1 MLSGLPKMYR
11 DCRIIPTRLD
21 CIDCRE
27 AGWPTTVTDSSA
39 RRVLGKATPGFIGP
53 YRLLNVVN
61 TGQTSKIWQA
71 YDDAAHQI
79 CGIKV
84 LLEDFRGNREH
95 IGYLRQE
102 FVVGEK
108 LKHKHI
114 IQINDFASDRGT
126 YYLAMEWFPAP
137 NMKHLIRHEFEQ
149 TQHKA
154 AKLIE
159 QMAEALA
166 YLNEH
171 GWVHRDVKPDNYLV
185 STEGHV
191 KLIDF
196 ALAQK
201 SKGGLA
207 KLLTPKT
214 KIQGTRSYMSPEQI
228 RGRTLDSRSD
238 LYSLGCT
245 IFELLG
251 GKPPFTG
258 SNANEL
264 LMKHIKSSP
273 PILESI
279 NRNVT
284 PEFGDLIR
292 RTMAKNPNN
301 RPKSVID
308 FLTQFRMVRVF
319 KRAPKPPEQTEKAD
333 T

>member
-1 MLSGLPKMYR
+1 
-11 DCRIIPTRLD
+11 
-21 CIDCRE
+21 
-27 AGWPTTVTDSSA
+27 
-39 RRVLGKATPGFIGP
+39 LGKATPGFIGP

-61 TGQTSKIWQA
+61 TGQTSLIWQA
-71 YDDAAHQI
+71 YDDAAQRVL
-79 CGIKV
+79 GIKV
-84 LLEDFRGNREH
+84 LLSEFQRNREH

-102 FVVGEK
+102 YIVGEK
-108 LKHKHI
+108 LKNKRI
-114 IQINDFASDRGT
+114 IQFTDFASDRGV

-137 NMKHLIRHEFEQ
+137 NMKHLVRYQSE
-149 TQHKA
+149 KA
-154 AKLIE
+154 QYLMPKMIE

-166 YLNEH
+166 YLNEN

-185 STEGHV
+185 SDKGEI

-201 SKGGLA
+201 IKGGLA
-207 KLLTPKT
+207 KLLNKS

-228 RGRTLDSRSD
+228 RGGALDGRSD

-245 IFELLG
+245 IFELLS

-264 LMKHIKSSP
+264 LMKHIKASP
-273 PILESI
+273 PTLESV

-284 PEFGDLIR
+284 LEFGNLIR
-292 RTMAKNPNN
+292 QTMAKKPNN

-308 FLTQFRMVRVF
+308 FLTQFRMLNVF
-319 KRAPKPPEQTEKAD
+319 KRPPKPPEKTEKAD
-333 T
+333 N

>member
-1 MLSGLPKMYR
+1 M
-11 DCRIIPTRLD
+11 
-21 CIDCRE
+21 
-27 AGWPTTVTDSSA
+27 
-39 RRVLGKATPGFIGP
+39 GKATPGFIGP

-61 TGQTSKIWQA
+61 TGQTSRIWQA
-71 YDDAAHQI
+71 YDDVAQQI

-84 LLEDFRGNREH
+84 LLEDFQRNREH

-114 IQINDFASDRGT
+114 IHIRDFAADRGI

-149 TQHKA
+149 TQPKVPD
-154 AKLIE
+154 LIE
-159 QMAEALA
+159 QMGEALA

-171 GWVHRDVKPDNYLV
+171 GWVHRDIKPDNYLV
-185 STEGHV
+185 SETGHV

-196 ALAQK
+196 ALSQK
-201 SKGGLA
+201 TKGGLA
-207 KLLTPKT
+207 KLLNPKA

-228 RGRTLDSRSD
+228 RGGGLDSRSD

-245 IFELLG
+245 IFELLS

-258 SNANEL
+258 SSANEL

-273 PILESI
+273 PTLESA
-279 NRNVT
+279 NNNVT

-292 RTMAKNPNN
+292 QTMAKKPGN
-301 RPKSVID
+301 RPKSVTD
-308 FLTQFRMVRVF
+308 FLTQFRMVKVF
-319 KRAPKPPEQTEKAD
+319 KRAPKPPEQTEEAD
-333 T
+333 S

>member
-1 MLSGLPKMYR
+1 M
-11 DCRIIPTRLD
+11 
-21 CIDCRE
+21 
-27 AGWPTTVTDSSA
+27 
-39 RRVLGKATPGFIGP
+39 GKATPGFIGP

-61 TGQTSKIWQA
+61 TGQTSRIWQA
-71 YDDAAHQI
+71 YDDAAQRV

-84 LLEDFRGNREH
+84 LLEDFSRDREH

-102 FVVGEK
+102 FIVGEK
-108 LKHKHI
+108 LRHKRI
-114 IQINDFASDRGT
+114 IQINDFASDRGI

-149 TQHKA
+149 TQHLA
-154 AKLIE
+154 PGLIE
-159 QMAEALA
+159 QMCEALA
-166 YLNEH
+166 YLNEN
-171 GWVHRDVKPDNYLV
+171 GWVHRDIKPDNYLV
-185 STEGHV
+185 SEKGQV

-201 SKGGLA
+201 TKGSLA
-207 KLLTPKT
+207 KLLNPKS

-228 RGRTLDSRSD
+228 RGGGLDSRSD

-245 IFELLG
+245 IFELLA
-251 GKPPFTG
+251 GKLPFTG
-258 SNANEL
+258 TSGTDL

-273 PILESI
+273 PTLESA

-284 PEFGDLIR
+284 PEFGALIR
-292 RTMAKNPNN
+292 QTMAKNPNN

-308 FLTQFRMVRVF
+308 FLTQFRMVQVF
-319 KRAPKPPEQTEKAD
+319 KRAPKPPEKAEKAD

>member
-1 MLSGLPKMYR
+1 M
-11 DCRIIPTRLD
+11 
-21 CIDCRE
+21 
-27 AGWPTTVTDSSA
+27 A
-39 RRVLGKATPGFIGP
+39 KATPGFIGP
-53 YRLLNVVN
+53 YRLLNIVN
-61 TGQTSKIWQA
+61 TGQTSRIWQA
-71 YDDAAHQI
+71 YDDAAHEI

-84 LLEDFRGNREH
+84 LLEDFQRNREH

-102 FVVGEK
+102 FVVGEN

-114 IQINDFASDRGT
+114 IQINDFASDRGI

-149 TQHKA
+149 TQHKVPD
-154 AKLIE
+154 LVE
-159 QMAEALA
+159 QMGESLA

-171 GWVHRDVKPDNYLV
+171 GWVHRDIKPDNYLV
-185 STEGHV
+185 SAAGKV

-196 ALAQK
+196 ALTQK
-201 SKGGLA
+201 TKGGIA
-207 KLLTPKT
+207 KLLNPKS

-228 RGRTLDSRSD
+228 RGGALDSRSD

-245 IFELLG
+245 IFELLS

-258 SNANEL
+258 SSGNEL
-264 LMKHIKSSP
+264 LMKHLRSSP
-273 PILESI
+273 PTLESA

-292 RTMAKNPNN
+292 QTMAKKPGN
-301 RPKSVID
+301 RPKSVTD
-308 FLTQFRMVRVF
+308 FLTQFRMVQIF

-333 T
+333 S

>member
-1 MLSGLPKMYR
+1 M
-11 DCRIIPTRLD
+11 
-21 CIDCRE
+21 
-27 AGWPTTVTDSSA
+27 
-39 RRVLGKATPGFIGP
+39 GKATPGFIGP

-71 YDDAAHQI
+71 YDDAAQEI

-84 LLEDFRGNREH
+84 LLEDFQRNREH

-108 LKHKHI
+108 LRDKRI
-114 IQINDFASDRGT
+114 IQINDFASDRGA

-137 NMKHLIRHEFEQ
+137 NMKHLIRHEFEH
-149 TQHKA
+149 TQIIA
-154 AKLIE
+154 SKLIE

-171 GWVHRDVKPDNYLV
+171 GWVHRDIKPDNYLV
-185 STEGHV
+185 SAKGQL

-196 ALAQK
+196 ALSQK

-207 KLLTPKT
+207 KLLNPKS
-214 KIQGTRSYMSPEQI
+214 KVQGTRSYMSPEQI
-228 RGRTLDSRSD
+228 RGGSLDSRSD

-245 IFELLG
+245 IFELLS

-273 PILESI
+273 PTLESA
-279 NRNVT
+279 NKNVT
-284 PEFGDLIR
+284 PEFGALIR
-292 RTMAKNPNN
+292 QAMAKKPNS
-301 RPKSVID
+301 RQKSVTD
-308 FLTQFRMVRVF
+308 FLTQFRMVQVF

>member
-1 MLSGLPKMYR
+1 M
-11 DCRIIPTRLD
+11 
-21 CIDCRE
+21 
-27 AGWPTTVTDSSA
+27 A
-39 RRVLGKATPGFIGP
+39 KATPGFIGP
-53 YRLLNVVN
+53 YRLLNIVN
-61 TGQTSKIWQA
+61 TGQTSRIWQA
-71 YDDAAHQI
+71 YDDAAQEM

-84 LLEDFRGNREH
+84 LLDDFRRDREH

-102 FVVGEK
+102 YVVGEK

-114 IQINDFASDRGT
+114 IQINNFASDRGI

-137 NMKHLIRHEFEQ
+137 NMKHLIRHEFEE
-149 TQHKA
+149 TQHQVPN
-154 AKLIE
+154 LIE

-185 STEGHV
+185 SEAGDV

-201 SKGGLA
+201 TKGGLA
-207 KLLTPKT
+207 KLLNPKM

-228 RGRTLDSRSD
+228 RGGGLDSRSD

-245 IFELLG
+245 IFELLS

-258 SNANEL
+258 SSANEL

-273 PILESI
+273 PTLESA
-279 NRNVT
+279 NKNVT
-284 PEFGDLIR
+284 PEFGALIR
-292 RTMAKNPNN
+292 QTMSKKPNN
-301 RPKSVID
+301 RPKSVTD
-308 FLTQFRMVRVF
+308 FLTQFRMLRVF
-319 KRAPKPPEQTEKAD
+319 KRAPKPPEQTEETD
-333 T
+333 N

>member
-1 MLSGLPKMYR
+1 M
-11 DCRIIPTRLD
+11 
-21 CIDCRE
+21 
-27 AGWPTTVTDSSA
+27 A
-39 RRVLGKATPGFIGP
+39 KATPGFIGP

-84 LLEDFRGNREH
+84 LLEDFRNNREH

-102 FVVGEK
+102 FIVGEK
-108 LKHKHI
+108 LEHKHI
-114 IQINDFASDRGT
+114 IKINDFASDRGI

-149 TQHKA
+149 TLPKIPN
-154 AKLIE
+154 LIE
-159 QMAEALA
+159 QMGEALA

-171 GWVHRDVKPDNYLV
+171 GWVHRDIKPDNYLV
-185 STEGHV
+185 SETGHV

-207 KLLTPKT
+207 KLLNPKT

-228 RGRTLDSRSD
+228 RGGALDSRSD

-245 IFELLG
+245 IFELLS

-264 LMKHIKSSP
+264 LMKHIKTSP
-273 PILESI
+273 PTLEAA
-279 NRNVT
+279 NNNVT

-292 RTMAKNPNN
+292 QAMAKKPND
-301 RPKSVID
+301 RPKSVTD
-308 FLTQFRMVRVF
+308 FLTQFRMVKIFR
-319 KRAPKPPEQTEKAD
+319 RAPKPPDKTEKAD